1 MGRCQ
6 KRTWARLALFE
17 VRIERTPKKFI
28 KGLQLSERKRID
40 AALTILSEN
49 PIPPKAKK
57 LSGRD
62 VYRIRVGDFRILYEI
77 HKNILIVLVIDIGH
91 RREIYR

>member
-1 MGRCQ
+1 MSAF
-6 KRTWARLALFE
+6 T
-17 VRIERTPKKFI
+17 VRIEKSPRKFL
-28 KGLQLSERKRID
+28 KTLQFSEKKRID
-40 AALTILSEN
+40 AALTILADN

-62 VYRIRVGDFRILYEI
+62 GYLIRVGDYRIIYEI
-77 HKNILIVLVIDIGH
+77 QKSVLVVLVIDIGH

>member
-1 MGRCQ
+1 MSAF
-6 KRTWARLALFE
+6 T
-17 VRIERTPKKFI
+17 VRIEKSPRKFL
-28 KGLQLSERKRID
+28 KNLQISEKKRID
-40 AALTILSEN
+40 AALTILADN

-62 VYRIRVGDFRILYEI
+62 GYRIRVGDYRIIYEI
-77 HKNILIVLVIDIGH
+77 QKNLLVVLVIDIGH

>member
-1 MGRCQ
+1 MSAF
-6 KRTWARLALFE
+6 T
-17 VRIERTPKKFI
+17 VRIEKSPRKFLKTLQISEKK
-28 KGLQLSERKRID
+28 QID
-40 AALTILSEN
+40 AALTILADN

-62 VYRIRVGDFRILYEI
+62 GYRIRVGDYRIIYEI
-77 HKNILIVLVIDIGH
+77 QKNLLVVLVIDIGH